1 MRTSYSV
8 LGARKMHV
16 MRDRSEIAERHG
28 ADRVAR
34 CTARATHGRPGAA
47 RRPPRQV
54 LSCTV
59 LGWLVFQGGVFRW
72 NGGGGVV
79 VVGH

>member
-1 MRTSYSV
+1 MISHRIPHDFLRAAVQNRSKINEPGPRTDV
-8 LGARKMHV
+8 GDIPVPLTPRLVG
-16 MRDRSEIAERHG
+16 SE
-28 ADRVAR
+28 V
-34 CTARATHGRPGAA
+34 
-47 RRPPRQV
+47 PPHH

-72 NGGGGVV
+72 NGGGGVI